1 MIWVFVLGLALAAFV
16 LAAFILKAPRGGW
29 EAIGAALFVG
39 IAGYALLGAPNQPGS
54 PTKAAESS
62 GQNGAALVAARQ
74 AMAGGQIQGQ
84 RLLIIADGLARQ
96 GQFGDA
102 AGVLRGAIAA
112 NPRDGEAW
120 LALANALVGHAGGT
134 LSPAALMAF
143 QRAADAAPDN
153 PGPPFFLGLA
163 LAQSGQLA
171 EARRIWAELVAR
183 SPASAPWR
191 ADLTQ
196 RLSALD
202 AVIARQAA
210 AAPPQ

>member
-1 MIWVFVLGLALAAFV
+1 MIWGLVLGLALAAFL
-16 LAAFILKAPRGGW
+16 LAAFVLKAPRSGW
-29 EAIGAALFVG
+29 EAIGAALFIG
-39 IAGYALLGAPNQPGS
+39 IAGYALHGAPGQPGS
-54 PTKAAESS
+54 PTQAAEST
-62 GQNGAALVAARQ
+62 GQNGAALVEARQ
-74 AMAGGQIQGQ
+74 AMSGGQVQGQ

-102 AGVLRGAIAA
+102 AGILRGAVTA

-143 QRAADAAPDN
+143 QRASDIAPEN

-163 LAQSGQLA
+163 LAQSGQLP

-183 SPASAPWR
+183 SPQEAPWR
-191 ADLTQ
+191 ADLTE
-196 RLSALD
+196 RLRALD
-202 AVIARQAA
+202 ALIAR
-210 AAPPQ
+210 APK

>member
-1 MIWVFVLGLALAAFV
+1 MIWVFVLGLALAAFA

-39 IAGYALLGAPNQPGS
+39 IAGYALQGAPNQPGS
-54 PTKAAESS
+54 PTTAAEST

-74 AMAGGQIQGQ
+74 AMAGGQVQGQ

-102 AGVLRGAIAA
+102 AGVLRGAVAA

-183 SPASAPWR
+183 SPAGAPWR

-202 AVIARQAA
+202 GVIARQAA
-210 AAPPQ
+210 AAPPP

>member
-1 MIWVFVLGLALAAFV
+1 MIWVFVLGLALATFA

-39 IAGYALLGAPNQPGS
+39 IAGYALQGAPGKPGS
-54 PTKAAESS
+54 PTKAAEST

-102 AGVLRGAIAA
+102 AGVLRGAVAA

>member
-1 MIWVFVLGLALAAFV
+1 MIWVFVLGLALAAFA

-29 EAIGAALFVG
+29 EAIAAALFVG
-39 IAGYALLGAPNQPGS
+39 IAGYALQGAPNQPGS

-102 AGVLRGAIAA
+102 AGVLRGAVAA

-202 AVIARQAA
+202 AVIARQSA

>member
-1 MIWVFVLGLALAAFV
+1 MIWVFVLALALLSFVLAAFV
-16 LAAFILKAPRGGW
+16 LKAPRSGW

-39 IAGYALLGAPNQPGS
+39 IAGYALQGSPGEPGS
-54 PTKAAESS
+54 PTKAAEAP

-74 AMAGGQIQGQ
+74 AMSGGQGQGQ

-102 AGVLRGAIAA
+102 AGILRGAVAA
-112 NPRDGEAW
+112 NPRDGDAW
-120 LALANALVGHAGGT
+120 LGLANALVGHAGGT

-143 QRAADAAPDN
+143 QRAADIAPES

-171 EARRIWAELVAR
+171 EARRIWGELVAR
-183 SPASAPWR
+183 TPPGAPWR
-191 ADLTQ
+191 ADLEQ
-196 RLSALD
+196 RLTALD
-202 AVIARQAA
+202 AALARQAGP
-210 AAPPQ
+210 APPQ